1 MKRRNIRQL
10 VADRRGAIAVLAAI
24 VATSV
29 IGLAALAV
37 ETANWYVQKAE
48 LQRIADSAAMAGA
61 LEYVKDNGAT
71 GSPYATAAQDYAA
84 LNGVPAGNA
93 AVSLVPSPSNDGN
106 LAVKVTATKTVPL
119 MLSRVLSSKTSVT
132 VGANAWSE
140 IKILAPPCVE
150 ALNLTG
156 TPDIKVTGNVSLI
169 GCSLWSKSSAGGTT
183 NKSASVA
190 LSGNS
195 TLTAN
200 IYTPGTIYTN
210 GNSAFSG
217 QRFVMR
223 QSAITDF
230 IGANSAVTTALN
242 NIPTVQSLG
251 APTTPNVASDSQT
264 WTGAAGN
271 CSKTVTGP
279 ASYKYIAISDG
290 GVCSPYVVNLSGNFT
305 IGGGGTGGAAVTVT
319 GNVIVNFGPGT
330 DTFNG
335 LIDLTG
341 QTGGCFGL
349 GTNSSTTGCTAST
362 TAGTYSVAAGSGQN
376 SSTSIA
382 TGSGYLTV
390 GRGTFGSAAD
400 LVLTGSGNVNWNTAG
415 TGNSTTNV
423 AGNVTFG
430 TASYTFGAGVY
441 QIKSDFSFPNSS
453 GSLTINGSDTASSLI
468 TIGGTMTLGHNGA
481 SDTYSYST
489 TSTTFIL
496 ANAPVVHGA
505 GTGTHL
511 IASPCPQTS
520 SSHCAANLTGSGIAG
535 LLLAVP
541 QAYTGTVNVP
551 SENNGT
557 ITVAGM
563 IYGAAGAL
571 NIQGNAS
578 SNIAGSNECFGFVVG
593 TAALAGTASF
603 STCSP
608 LQGVALGL
616 GLAE

>member
-1 MKRRNIRQL
+1 MKRQATRRI
-10 VADRRGAIAVLAAI
+10 VGDRRGTIAVLTAM
-24 VATSV
+24 VATGV
-29 IGLAALAV
+29 IGMAALAV

-71 GSPYATAAQDYAA
+71 SSPYTTAAKNYAA

-93 AVSLVPSPSNDGN
+93 TVSLVLSPSNDGN
-106 LAVKVTATKTVPL
+106 LAVKVSATKTVPL
-119 MLSRVLSSKTSVT
+119 MLSRLLSSRTSVT
-132 VGANAWSE
+132 VSTNAWSE

-150 ALNLTG
+150 ALDPTG
-156 TPDIKVTGNVSLI
+156 TPNISVSGNVSLI

-183 NKSASVA
+183 NRSASVS

-200 IYTPGTIYTN
+200 IYTPGSIYT
-210 GNSAFSG
+210 GGSSAFTG
-217 QRFVMR
+217 QRFSIT
-223 QSAITDF
+223 QAAITDF
-230 IGANSAVTTALN
+230 IGADSAVMTALN

-251 APTTPNVASDSQT
+251 APTTPNVASNSQT
-264 WTGAAGN
+264 WTGASEN

-279 ASYKYIAISDG
+279 ASYKNIAISDG

-305 IGGGGTGGAAVTVT
+305 VGNSSGTAVSVA

-349 GTNSSTTGCTAST
+349 GTNSSTTGCTASS
-362 TAGTYSVAAGSGQN
+362 TAGTYSVAAGTGKN

-382 TGSGYLTV
+382 TGAGYLTV
-390 GRGTFGSAAD
+390 GRGTFWSAAD

-441 QIKSDFSFPNSS
+441 QIKSNFSFPNSS
-453 GSLTINGSDTASSLI
+453 GSVTVNGSDTASSLI
-468 TIGGTMTLGHNGA
+468 TIGGTMSLGHGGA
-481 SDTYSYST
+481 SDTYSYSA

-496 ANAPVVHGA
+496 ATAPTLHGS

-520 SSHCAANLTGSGIAG
+520 SSHCPDYLTGSGIAG

-541 QAYTGTVNVP
+541 QTYTGTVNVP
-551 SENNGT
+551 NGNTGT

-563 IYGAAGAL
+563 IYGAAATL
-571 NIQGNAS
+571 NLQGNAS
-578 SNIAGSNECFGFVVG
+578 SKIAGSNECFGFVVG
-593 TAALAGTASF
+593 IATLAGTVSF

-616 GLAE
+616 GLAQ